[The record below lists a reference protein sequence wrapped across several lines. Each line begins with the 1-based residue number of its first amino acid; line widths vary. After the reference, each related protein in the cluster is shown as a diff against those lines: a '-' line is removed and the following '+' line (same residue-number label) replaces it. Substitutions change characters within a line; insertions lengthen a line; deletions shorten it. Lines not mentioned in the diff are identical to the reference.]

1 MSAHGHSNSSSVDR
15 ERKPFLDERPLD
27 FARPE
32 EIARVI
38 DELKLQ
44 LPDVVYYLNALTICR
59 LGNIDSDNRTCPIC
73 REDFTND
80 GYTLPADSENRPE
93 VPLRMTC
100 GHIFGNRCIT
110 AWLAR
115 NNGCPYCR
123 KELFPQLP
131 SIRTEDGIR
140 CRLGF
145 LEFTMIR
152 QPLDAHDEAV
162 KAWLQRRLEEMQEL
176 SAQPDGQEERAR
188 ESYGDLED
196 EFEDDL
202 EEGEILEEEEDVG
215 WYRHRNQ
222 RIYSTELEETSQT
235 LEEDVEADN
244 ETENTDE
251 EDAEEQD
258 EFENTSEDNE

>member
-1 MSAHGHSNSSSVDR
+1 
-15 ERKPFLDERPLD
+15 
-27 FARPE
+27 
-32 EIARVI
+32 
-38 DELKLQ
+38 
-44 LPDVVYYLNALTICR
+44 
-59 LGNIDSDNRTCPIC
+59 
-73 REDFTND
+73 
-80 GYTLPADSENRPE
+80 
-93 VPLRMTC
+93 
-100 GHIFGNRCIT
+100 
-110 AWLAR
+110 
-115 NNGCPYCR
+115 
-123 KELFPQLP
+123 
-131 SIRTEDGIR
+131 
-140 CRLGF
+140 

-222 RIYSTELEETSQT
+222 RIYSTDLEETSQT